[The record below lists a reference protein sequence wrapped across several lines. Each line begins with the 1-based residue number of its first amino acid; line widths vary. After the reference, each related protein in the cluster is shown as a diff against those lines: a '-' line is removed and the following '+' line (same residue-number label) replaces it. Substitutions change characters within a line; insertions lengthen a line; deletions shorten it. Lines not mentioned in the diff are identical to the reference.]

1 MSVLKPNH
9 TLVNGKYKRFN
20 YYLMVSLPT
29 GKVRITLPN
38 TKDDKRLANRLQHK
52 ANALEK
58 RAREFPTDKDWYV
71 ELHKELGLEHKLPN
85 YNLDKHTIKSAWNQ
99 MLDSKRLLKDVNK
112 QSTLDFYRFS
122 KQLLLEVIGNIPL
135 EMLSLQHKSQ
145 IEQAVGKTDWSD
157 TTKNMR
163 VRYINTFLIWCYD
176 NQLIDKIPFKLQLIK
191 TTPRSKTWISEQD
204 FNLIC
209 SVSDPVYVAYFTIAY
224 NTGLRLRELNTNPN
238 DKAYKGL
245 YHTISRQ
252 DNLWQLKVYGKQGK
266 EGLVILD
273 DDLKPVYD
281 VMTANRVHPRTIT
294 KKFKQ
299 ACKDVGFD
307 NFRFHDLRHS
317 FCQNLAMTTNDS
329 VLLRLQMRHSTISTT
344 ENYLKD
350 DRFNWSKLVEN
361 KRYEG

>member
-1 MSVLKPNH
+1 MSVLKQNR
-9 TLVNGKYKRFN
+9 TNGKTYN
-20 YYLMVSLPT
+20 YFLIVSLPT
-29 GKVRITLPN
+29 GKARITLPN
-38 TKDDKRLANRLQHK
+38 TKDDKRLANRLQNK
-52 ANALEK
+52 ANVIEK

-71 ELHKELGLEHKLPN
+71 ELYKELGLEHKLPN

-122 KQLLLEVIGNIPL
+122 KQLLLEVVGNIPL

-191 TTPRSKTWISEQD
+191 TTARTKTWISESD

-209 SVSDPVYVAYFTIAY
+209 SVSDDVYVAYFKIAY
-224 NTGLRLRELNTNPN
+224 NTGLRLRELNTNPK
-238 DKAYKGL
+238 DKAYNGL
-245 YHTISRQ
+245 YHTISRV
-252 DNLWQLKVYGKQGK
+252 DSLWQLRVYGKQGK
-266 EGLVILD
+266 EAVIVLPD
-273 DDLKPVYD
+273 ELKPYYD
-281 VMTANRVHPRTIT
+281 LMVANRLHPRTIT

-299 ACKDVGFD
+299 ACKSVGFD

-317 FCQNLAMTTNDS
+317 FCQNLAMTTGDS
-329 VLLRLQMRHSTISTT
+329 AYLKAKMRHSSIGTT

-350 DRFNWSKLVEN
+350 DRFNWTKIVETE
-361 KRYEG
+361 RYEG